1 MLVLFDRTFVFRLP
15 WYIISSMQI
24 ELFCG
29 AFQIKLQTTHIFL
42 MATTGRRST
51 ERSLELCLVKLS
63 QTDVLPTGPRMLMPW
78 LVLYLEAACPLNL
91 LFIVMYKGLVT
102 CLYTRRDFFTY
113 HLVGMCLSNDCVCW
127 CWKKTLLAKKYDF
140 FIALSVWHK

>member
-42 MATTGRRST
+42 VATTGRRST
-51 ERSLELCLVKLS
+51 ERSLELCLVELS
-63 QTDVLPTGPRMLMPW
+63 LTDVLPTEPQMLMP
-78 LVLYLEAACPLNL
+78 
-91 LFIVMYKGLVT
+91 
-102 CLYTRRDFFTY
+102 
-113 HLVGMCLSNDCVCW
+113 
-127 CWKKTLLAKKYDF
+127 
-140 FIALSVWHK
+140 

>member
-42 MATTGRRST
+42 VATTGRRST
-51 ERSLELCLVKLS
+51 ERSLELCLVELS
-63 QTDVLPTGPRMLMPW
+63 LTDVLPTGPQMLMPW
-78 LVLYLEAACPLNL
+78 LVLYLEVACPPNL
-91 LFIVMYKGLVT
+91 LFIVMHKCLGA

-113 HLVGMCLSNDCVCW
+113 HLVGMFLSNDCVCW
-127 CWKKTLLAKKYDF
+127 CWKKNIAEKKYDF
-140 FIALSVWHK
+140 FIALFTWHK